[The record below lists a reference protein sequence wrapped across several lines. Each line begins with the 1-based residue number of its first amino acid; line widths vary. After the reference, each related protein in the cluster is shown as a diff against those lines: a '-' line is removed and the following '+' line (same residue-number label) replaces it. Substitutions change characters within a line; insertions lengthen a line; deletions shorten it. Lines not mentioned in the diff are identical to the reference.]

1 VYRYTMA
8 PRNAYASFAVFGA
21 LWGAWGAS
29 LPAIRDQ
36 AGLSAGELGTAL
48 LFVGAGALPAM
59 LLAGRGVDRWGTR
72 ATALLLV
79 LLGGVGVA
87 TVAAAQGML
96 GLAVALAMLGASSGA
111 ADVAINTGA
120 GAAQRAHGGAVIAR
134 AHAAFSAA
142 VVVASLLTG
151 ALRGADLPVVTP
163 FLAVA
168 AAAIAVAV
176 TVIRAGDG
184 SVAPG
189 DRARRGGLMSLRA
202 ARVPLAPLL
211 AIGAL
216 GALAFAVENAH
227 QSWSALYLRDELGAG
242 AAIAAAGPAIF
253 AGAVAITRFAAGA
266 LGARRPALVIVAG
279 SALAA
284 AGTGLVAVASTLG
297 VALAGLGFAAAGTAV
312 LFPTLLVVLTA
323 RVPDHVR
330 GTATSAVTTVAY
342 LGFLAGPPYV
352 GAWADGVGLPGAM
365 LAVAGL
371 ALALAALAAATLRM
385 GVPSPAPVS
394 ASGPNDLR
402 ARHTAHRDVGGERP
416 QDGGVHGG
424 LQPP

>member
-1 VYRYTMA
+1 MT

-21 LWGAWGAS
+21 VWGAWGAS

-36 AGLSAGELGTAL
+36 AGLTAGELGTAL
-48 LFVGAGALPAM
+48 LFIGAGALPAM
-59 LLAGRGVDRWGTR
+59 LLAGQGVDRWGKR
-72 ATALLLV
+72 VTALLLV
-79 LLGGVGVA
+79 MLGGLSVA
-87 TVAAAQGML
+87 TVAVAQDML
-96 GLAVALAMLGASSGA
+96 SLALALAMLGASSGA

-120 GAAQRAHGGAVIAR
+120 GAAQRANGGAVIAR

-142 VVVASLLTG
+142 VVGASLITG
-151 ALRGADLPVVTP
+151 MVQGAELPVVTP

-176 TVIRAGDG
+176 AVIRAGDG
-184 SVAPG
+184 SVKRS
-189 DRARRGGLMSLRA
+189 DRAPQGGRVSLRA

-211 AIGAL
+211 GIGAL

-227 QSWSALYLRDELGAG
+227 QNWSALYLRDELGAG
-242 AAIAAAGPAIF
+242 AAVAAAGPAIF
-253 AGAVAITRFAAGA
+253 AGTVAITRFAAGA
-266 LGARRPALVIVAG
+266 LSARRPALVVVAG

-284 AGTGLVAVASTLG
+284 AGTGLVAVASTLA
-297 VALAGLGFAAAGTAV
+297 VALAGLGLAAAGTAV

-342 LGFLAGPPYV
+342 LGFLAGPAYV

-371 ALALAALAAATLRM
+371 ALALAVLAAATLGARMSFPVERAHRPRDAPVPPM
-385 GVPSPAPVS
+385 GVPCNRP
-394 ASGPNDLR
+394 R
-402 ARHTAHRDVGGERP
+402 AR
-416 QDGGVHGG
+416 
-424 LQPP
+424 